1 MVIVQVENVSDAGC
15 LLTPVIGE
23 GRMEK
28 ALAETFSLSNFSE
41 FGPYGYVM
49 VTMRNDNSILEP
61 EVQ

>member
-1 MVIVQVENVSDAGC
+1 MSDAGC
-15 LLTPVIGE
+15 LLTAVIGE

-28 ALAETFSLSNFSE
+28 AQAETFSPTNFSE

-49 VTMRNDNSILEP
+49 VTVRNDNSILEP

>member
-28 ALAETFSLSNFSE
+28 AQAETFSPTNFSE

-49 VTMRNDNSILEP
+49 VTVRNDNSILEP

>member
-23 GRMEK
+23 GRLEK
-28 ALAETFSLSNFSE
+28 AQAETFSPTNFSE

-49 VTMRNDNSILEP
+49 VRNDNSILEP

>member
-23 GRMEK
+23 GRME
-28 ALAETFSLSNFSE
+28 TFSPTNFSE

-49 VTMRNDNSILEP
+49 VRNDNSILEP